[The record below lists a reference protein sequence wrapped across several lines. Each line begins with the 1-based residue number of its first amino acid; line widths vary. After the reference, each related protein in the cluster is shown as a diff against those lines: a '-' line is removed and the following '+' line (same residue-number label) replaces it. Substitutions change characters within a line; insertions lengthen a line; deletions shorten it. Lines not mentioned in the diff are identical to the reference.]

1 MLPARNLIAWPT
13 VPSMFCGGDRNF
25 KRGDGSEDTAVAVLV
40 LCRTCL
46 FNFSPLCRWKA
57 GSFFPRPSVWTWASL
72 IR

>member
-46 FNFSPLCRWKA
+46 FNFSPLCR
-57 GSFFPRPSVWTWASL
+57 
-72 IR
+72 